1 VVNTKCSLNPQT
13 IRQPPT
19 FHFHSGQLKFITFP
33 DLFFSVKFSDAWEDA
48 DNILTLIALIP
59 AFILLSRMS
68 QNMFNPEFDVFAG
81 FESGMQLMI
90 NAILPNFGATF
101 ALALVILLLAYASNS
116 STRR

>member
-1 VVNTKCSLNPQT
+1 
-13 IRQPPT
+13 
-19 FHFHSGQLKFITFP
+19 
-33 DLFFSVKFSDAWEDA
+33 
-48 DNILTLIALIP
+48 
-59 AFILLSRMS
+59 
-68 QNMFNPEFDVFAG
+68 MFNPEFDVFAG